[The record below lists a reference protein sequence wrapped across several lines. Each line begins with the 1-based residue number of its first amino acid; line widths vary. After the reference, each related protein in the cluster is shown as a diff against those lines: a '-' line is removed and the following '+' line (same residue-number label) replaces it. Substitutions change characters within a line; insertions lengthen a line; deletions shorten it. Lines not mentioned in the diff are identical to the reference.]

1 MPDTLLF
8 ARSLYSDAAVADAA
22 KAFEHLAKIEVTD
35 QGEHIELV
43 VSEPDPDVADVIMDE
58 LGNFAL
64 ALTVRARQ

>member
-1 MPDTLLF
+1 MPETLLF
-8 ARSLYSDAAVADAA
+8 ARSLYSETAVAEAA
-22 KAFEHLAKIEVTD
+22 KAFEHLAKIQVTD

-43 VSEPDPDVADVIMDE
+43 VDEPDPDVADVLLDE